1 MEQLANISQFEALCN
16 QAFVRPVANAI
27 GLTKRPLI
35 DLTKPQT
42 PGMYQNRNRT
52 FKVAIRLFYQAY
64 RFVLC
69 VECETLT
76 KQKLRENSSIGLSCY
91 AGALCV
97 AI

>member
-1 MEQLANISQFEALCN
+1 MEQLTNISQFEALCN

-42 PGMYQNRNRT
+42 PGMNQKSDFRSRNT
-52 FKVAIRLFYQAY
+52 LVLPSLSIC
-64 RFVLC
+64 LC

-76 KQKLRENSSIGLSCY
+76 KQK
-91 AGALCV
+91 
-97 AI
+97 